1 MPVQA
6 HKSVFTTL
14 VYLYQK
20 QTSVR
25 MNVISA
31 YICVLL
37 PGMLGN
43 SKRVTC
49 WPMAL
54 EVDASSYISIQMC
67 MLVKAAVG
75 AN

>member
-1 MPVQA
+1 
-6 HKSVFTTL
+6 
-14 VYLYQK
+14 
-20 QTSVR
+20 
-25 MNVISA
+25 MNVIGA
-31 YICVLL
+31 YTCVLL

-43 SKRVTC
+43 SKGVTC

-54 EVDASSYISIQMC
+54 EVGASSYISIQMR